1 MCPLCVCRHVLVSL
15 AVVEKHMLVGLHGES
30 VGGGGGG
37 GHEGRGMEENMK
49 TLQVA
54 VKCKDNRLTGTGVPS
69 VSSLSSCLKHST
81 LL

>member
-15 AVVEKHMLVGLHGES
+15 AVIEKHMLVGLHGES
-30 VGGGGGG
+30 VEGGGG
-37 GHEGRGMEENMK
+37 GHEGKGMEENMK
-49 TLQVA
+49 TQVA
-54 VKCKDNRLTGTGVPS
+54 VKCKDKRLTGTGVPS